1 MPKAFTFKNAIGTI
15 DVNFTREN
23 AMSTLHLKEFAKKRG
38 QPEAAILLGL
48 TQGALSKAIRVG
60 RLILVT
66 EQADGSFTAEERRPF
81 PARSEAKSRTI
92 SGPTMTQ
99 MLPPATAQHIST
111 AAAVNSSSTAQD
123 SP

>member
-1 MPKAFTFKNAIGTI
+1 MKNAIGTI
-15 DVNFTREN
+15 GVNFTREN
-23 AMSTLHLKEFAKKRG
+23 AVSTLHLKEFAKQRG

-81 PARSEAKSRTI
+81 PARSEAKSRMI
-92 SGPTMTQ
+92 SGPTVTQ
-99 MLPPATAQHIST
+99 MLSLTTAQHIT
-111 AAAVNSSSTAQD
+111 TVVAVNSYSTA
-123 SP
+123 SESV